1 MRIAF
6 AVLVSVLLLC
16 PACGENGFYG
26 IRIPYDK
33 ALLVSFQEGDGCLT
47 YIEGQSANRLIRTI
61 KITRQLVDTDEVVR
75 LTAPPGFTVSAPV
88 EGWTV
93 SPDGRVTEGE
103 IKAGEEL
110 CVPLSFGTIPPGQP
124 EQDLSVVL
132 ESFVGE
138 TPILEDLIP
147 VHLQSRPSQMTTAAF
162 EMLTEAGLPVEDFV
176 SHDVEKP
183 RYESSWSQPK
193 RQTEP
198 VTDIAA
204 HTTTEV
210 LIASQKIAELAA
222 SFAPGPGATALTVY
236 ANTPQPALEGEW
248 LFVSMMLDSPIPL
261 ASTDDEFQY
270 VLALKGD
277 ADDSNDY
284 VPAVAFPG
292 DTFRNTDIQYALA
305 YSAPLGWSLRATDSR
320 GGALQEIA
328 SAAWVAIRGNALMF
342 AIPPGGFLPDPTPY
356 LAAFRH
362 DGTFGQQSPF
372 DWSMDYV
379 PLRGDEPD

>member
-1 MRIAF
+1 MRMSL

-16 PACGENGFYG
+16 PACGEKGFFG
-26 IRIPYDK
+26 LPIPLEK
-33 ALLVSFQEGDGCLT
+33 NLLVSFQEGDGCLT
-47 YIEGQSANRLIRTI
+47 YIEGHSANRLIRTI
-61 KITRQLVDTDEVVR
+61 KITHQFADAGEVVR
-75 LTAPPGFTVSAPV
+75 LTVPPGFSVAAPI

-93 SPDGRVTEGE
+93 SADGRVIEGE
-103 IKAGEEL
+103 IKPGEEL
-110 CVPLSFGTIPPGQP
+110 CVPLNFGTIPPGQP

-138 TPILEDLIP
+138 TPILQDLIP

-183 RYESSWSQPK
+183 RYESSWLQPK

-210 LIASQKIAELAA
+210 LIATQKIAELAA
-222 SFAPGPGATALTVY
+222 SFAPGAGATALTVY
-236 ANTPQPALEGEW
+236 ANTPLPAPEGDW
-248 LFVSMMLDSPIPL
+248 LFVTMMLDAPIPL
-261 ASTDDEFQY
+261 ASAADEFQY

-284 VPAVAFPG
+284 MPSLAFPG

-320 GGALQEIA
+320 GGGLQEIA
-328 SAAWVAIRGNALMF
+328 TAAWVAIRDNALMF
-342 AIPPGGFLPDPTPY
+342 AIPPGGFLPDPQLY